1 MRIALGPLVFALLLT
16 FSVSARAE
24 SIATVA
30 GEDISRDEVEKRVR
44 PQLIEV
50 ENNKYEILEQGL
62 NEAIAEKLLA
72 KEAKSRGVTVDDL
85 RKTEIEAKVPEPS
98 DDQIQKLYDQNK
110 AQLGTQTLDELK
122 PKIKAYLQNQGA
134 AGRETEYIEE
144 LKKKYPTTVTLAPP
158 KIEVSDAGRES
169 RGGGTD
175 APVTIIAFSDYECPF
190 CKRAEGTVAQVM
202 QTYGNDVRYV
212 HRDFPLPFHAHANEA
227 AQAARCAGDQ
237 KKFWEYHDKI
247 FAAADLSSDALKNT
261 ATELGLDRTKFDE
274 CLASGKY
281 KAQIDADIAAGSE
294 VGVNGT
300 PAFFING
307 RMLSG
312 AQPFD
317 KFKETIDAEIARAK
331 TK

>member
-1 MRIALGPLVFALLLT
+1 MRISLSSLFFALLLAFPT
-16 FSVSARAE
+16 FVRADTV
-24 SIATVA
+24 ATVA
-30 GEDISRDEVEKRVR
+30 GDSISRDDVEKRVR

-50 ENNKYEILEQGL
+50 ENNRYEILEQGV
-62 NEAIAEKLLA
+62 NEAVAEKLLE
-72 KEAKSRGVTVDDL
+72 KEAKSRGVSVSDL
-85 RKTEIEAKVPEPS
+85 RKTEIEAKVPPPS
-98 DDQIQKLYDQNK
+98 DEDVQKLFDQNK
-110 AQLGTQTLDELK
+110 AQLGGQTLDELK
-122 PKIKAYLQNQGA
+122 PKIQQYLVGQASA
-134 AGRETEYIEE
+134 AREAAYIEE
-144 LKKKYPTTVTLAPP
+144 LKKKYPTTVTLEPP
-158 KIEVSDAGRES
+158 KIQVDTAGRES
-169 RGGGTD
+169 RGGGAD
-175 APVTIIAFSDYECPF
+175 APVTIIAFSDYECRF
-190 CKRAEGTVAQVM
+190 CKRAEVTVAQVM

-247 FAAADLSSDALKNT
+247 FAAADLSTDALKQT
-261 ATELGLDRTKFDE
+261 ASDLSLDRTKFDE
-274 CLASGKY
+274 CLASGKF
-281 KAQIDADIAAGSE
+281 KAQIDADVAAGSE

-312 AQPFD
+312 AQPFE